1 MSDGT
6 WNYTWVHGRQL
17 ASMSKSGTT
26 WNFTYDA
33 NGMRTKR
40 TNGTTTYNYF
50 YNGSQLA
57 HMTVG
62 DKVLHFYYDANGYPL
77 SVVYNDTTYYYA
89 TNLQG
94 DVVAIINTSG
104 KQMVGYTY
112 DAWGR
117 VLSTTGSLASTLGTY
132 NPLRYRGYVYD
143 QETQLYYLQSRYY
156 NPAMGRFINADD
168 TAYLGADGSPQSY
181 NLFVYCGN
189 NPVMHSDPT
198 GRFVITLSAI
208 ITAALIGAAVGVTAG
223 AVVGA
228 ATAACNDT
236 DIVSGLISGAIGGAI
251 LGAGAG
257 VGALFLAPIITGGS
271 VTLSIAGSTTALS
284 AGAAIGTGLTIGGA
298 TGMIG
303 GGLADMGNQLGN
315 NGMQWSRVDYGSVAI
330 SAVEYGALNMVST
343 GLGSLMGPYLS
354 NAMNFLGSKLL
365 NVIPTGWGFTIDV
378 IRGQS

>member
-1 MSDGT
+1 
-6 WNYTWVHGRQL
+6 
-17 ASMSKSGTT
+17 MSKNGTT
-26 WNFTYDA
+26 WTFTYDA

-143 QETQLYYLQSRYY
+143 NHRCFEE
-156 NPAMGRFINADD
+156 
-168 TAYLGADGSPQSY
+168 
-181 NLFVYCGN
+181 
-189 NPVMHSDPT
+189 
-198 GRFVITLSAI
+198 
-208 ITAALIGAAVGVTAG
+208 
-223 AVVGA
+223 
-228 ATAACNDT
+228 
-236 DIVSGLISGAIGGAI
+236 IS
-251 LGAGAG
+251 L
-257 VGALFLAPIITGGS
+257 
-271 VTLSIAGSTTALS
+271 
-284 AGAAIGTGLTIGGA
+284 
-298 TGMIG
+298 
-303 GGLADMGNQLGN
+303 
-315 NGMQWSRVDYGSVAI
+315 
-330 SAVEYGALNMVST
+330 
-343 GLGSLMGPYLS
+343 
-354 NAMNFLGSKLL
+354 
-365 NVIPTGWGFTIDV
+365 
-378 IRGQS
+378 